1 MQQNQTKE
9 VSADKYNQLADKANK
24 IYDKDSQVPHVDK
37 SVNELSYKLL
47 EEKYNYAK
55 AVKELVDS
63 LSEAA

>member
-1 MQQNQTKE
+1 MENIIKTAKR
-9 VSADKYNQLADKANK
+9 KKFL
-24 IYDKDSQVPHVDK
+24 HVDK